1 MNALLKER
9 RDYARAQFEIWEK
22 ASRERMQVVGT
33 VRERI
38 AATGGTSDR
47 NLRDEQNM
55 AIAQFEQS
63 CDQLFVWAQRLL
75 ESEVALGGNEK
86 AARLAAY
93 ETHLTRM
100 KAVEE
105 RLGKPEY
112 ANWVPAT
119 SAKYYRLDAEVLLE
133 RVRAE

>member
-22 ASRERMQVVGT
+22 ASRERMQAVGR

-38 AATGGTSDR
+38 GPAGTGDR
-47 NLRDEQNM
+47 NLRDEQHM
-55 AIAQFEQS
+55 AIAEFEKS

-75 ESEVALGGNEK
+75 ESEVALSGNEK
-86 AARLAAY
+86 AARIVAY

-133 RVRAE
+133 RAKAE

>member
-1 MNALLKER
+1 ER
-9 RDYARAQFEIWEK
+9 RDYARAQFAIWEK
-22 ASRERMQVVGT
+22 ASRERMQAVGR
-33 VRERI
+33 VQERI
-38 AATGGTSDR
+38 GSGGTGDR
-47 NLRDEQNM
+47 NLIADQHT
-55 AIAQFEQS
+55 AIAEFDKS

-75 ESEVALGGNEK
+75 ESEVALSGNEK
-86 AARLAAY
+86 ASRIGAY

-133 RVRAE
+133 RVKAE